1 VCLIVLAHGVSAAFP
16 FVLAANRDEFYARPT
31 RPVHRWDED
40 PRVRGGRDLRAGGSW
55 LAIRD
60 DGRFAAVTNVRGARM
75 EGGPS
80 RGALVADF
88 VKGDADPLDYARGI
102 RGDDYAGF
110 HLIAGVAGK
119 TIAHV
124 SNEGAPASLIEPG
137 IFAVSNGRPGDD
149 WPKVQLARE
158 AMAAALAGDAIE
170 ERLFAFLTAAGAPAS
185 SPAGRAPSRRPSTAA
200 RRRRASRR
208 DGGAPTLRI
217 EVEVFV
223 VSP

>member
-1 VCLIVLAHGVSAAFP
+1 MCLIVLAHNVSATFP

-88 VKGDADPLDYARGI
+88 VKGDADPIEYARAI
-102 RGDDYAGF
+102 RGEDYAGF
-110 HLIAGVAGK
+110 HLIAGIAGK

-124 SNEGAPASLIEPG
+124 SNEGAAASVLEPG

-158 AMAAALAGDAIE
+158 AMVDALAGDAIE
-170 ERLFAFLTAAGAPAS
+170 ERLFAFLTT
-185 SPAGRAPSRRPSTAA
+185 RR
-200 RRRRASRR
+200 
-208 DGGAPTLRI
+208 GGRI
-217 EVEVFV
+217 EEEVFV
-223 VSP
+223 VSPEYGTRSSTVILVDAAGEVRVAERD